1 MIEQKSQRRQDDTM
15 AQTVFVASADLLTAW
30 TSRTVSDARLTTF
43 SDADLEGAVE
53 AIFRGRPN
61 MVVVEHRVV
70 ATAYGPEFIRRLQTD
85 PGLAEL
91 DVRVIDTD
99 TITSLIESPEFAR
112 RAPELLA
119 ERAEQLPAA
128 TRRRMT
134 RFKVPQGVAL
144 VVDGSSAMLI
154 DVSTSGAQVLSSGV
168 LRPRQRVRVTLPEE
182 ENAVRLNAEIAWS
195 ALELPKSGTA
205 PTFYDMDRLQQA
217 MADDM
222 TISRLAT
229 PHYRAGL
236 KFVTGDSQII
246 VIERFCSRVKKLA

>member
-1 MIEQKSQRRQDDTM
+1 MIEQKSQRGQDDTM

-43 SDADLEGAVE
+43 SDADLEGTVA

-61 MVVVEHRVV
+61 MVVVEHRVA

-85 PGLAEL
+85 PGLAGL
-91 DVRVIDTD
+91 DVRVIDAD

-154 DVSTSGAQVLSSGV
+154 DVSNSGAQVLSSGV
-168 LRPRQRVRVTLPEE
+168 LRPRQRVRMTLPEE

-195 ALELPKSGTA
+195 ALELPKSGTV

-222 TISRLAT
+222 TMSRLAT

-246 VIERFCSRVKKLA
+246 IIERFCSRVKKLA

>member
-30 TSRTVSDARLTTF
+30 TLRTVSDARLTTF

>member
-144 VVDGSSAMLI
+144 VVDGSSRDAHRRVDQRGAGALLRGFTTEA
-154 DVSTSGAQVLSSGV
+154 TSARDLTGGRERGQTQRRDRVV
-168 LRPRQRVRVTLPEE
+168 CPRV
-182 ENAVRLNAEIAWS
+182 AEIRYGADLLRYGS
-195 ALELPKSGTA
+195 TA
-205 PTFYDMDRLQQA
+205 
-217 MADDM
+217 
-222 TISRLAT
+222 
-229 PHYRAGL
+229 
-236 KFVTGDSQII
+236 TGDGG
-246 VIERFCSRVKKLA
+246 